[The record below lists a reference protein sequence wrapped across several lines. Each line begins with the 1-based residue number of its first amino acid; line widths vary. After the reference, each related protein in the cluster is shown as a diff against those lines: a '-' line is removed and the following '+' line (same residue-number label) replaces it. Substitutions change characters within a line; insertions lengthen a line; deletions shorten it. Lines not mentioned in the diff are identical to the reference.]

1 MAGTSEPESE
11 DEFNVTVIDIMLE
24 EVRMSAGLHGRPK
37 DAVRLIAAS
46 DALCVTKHQRSP

>member
-11 DEFNVTVIDIMLE
+11 DEFNVIVIDIMLE

-37 DAVRLIAAS
+37 NAPLDFS
-46 DALCVTKHQRSP
+46 